1 MGDSQN
7 IGKPPIK
14 KTKNKITKNKEESG
28 MDKSNLLI
36 IVASV
41 SVFISVLLAI
51 FLVTVKTKHKVSNRL
66 FAVFLIIN
74 AIDISEPLFNMM
86 VDGPSNLGMLR
97 NTFAY
102 LQIPVFYLYVLSV
115 CYSDFKLKPQYLLH
129 ALPFLIANLAL
140 VPRFYGVDTATK
152 ISFIQ
157 NRQSMIELQFNHI
170 LIHVQMTAYFVAV
183 FRVLRKS
190 KTLYLEN
197 YAGKSISSYHWLFQF
212 TVVLSVVYAI
222 ALLKNIFKFS
232 DYPYISEWMKVGL
245 LLLSLFIICW
255 YLFKALNNPELFR
268 NVDSKLKLV
277 SEIISEEKN
286 SDELVSS
293 NKEYNEELLRL
304 KNYMIEKK
312 PFLNSSL
319 TIQDVSSEIQIPVRD
334 LSLLINHQL
343 GQHFYDFINTYRI
356 ENAMNILKDAT
367 KSKVTILE
375 ILYEV
380 GFNSKSSFNTAFKK
394 HTGNTPTY
402 YRKNL

>member
-1 MGDSQN
+1 
-7 IGKPPIK
+7 
-14 KTKNKITKNKEESG
+14 
-28 MDKSNLLI
+28 MDKNNLLI

-51 FLVTVKTKHKVSNRL
+51 FLVTVKTKYRVSNVL
-66 FAVFLIIN
+66 FAVFLMIN
-74 AIDISEPLFNMM
+74 AIDISEPLFNLF
-86 VDGPSNLGMLR
+86 VDGPSNPGIFKNMLV
-97 NTFAY
+97 F

-115 CYSDFKLKPQYLLH
+115 CYSDFKLKPKHLLH

-140 VPRFYGVDTATK
+140 LPRFYGVDTASK
-152 ISFIQ
+152 IHFIE
-157 NRQSMIELQFNHI
+157 NRQSMIELKFNHI
-170 LIHVQMTAYFVAV
+170 LLHVQMVIYFVAV

-197 YAGKSISSYHWLFQF
+197 YAGKSLNSYNWLFQF
-212 TVVLSVVYAI
+212 TIVLCIVYAI
-222 ALLKNIFKFS
+222 ALLKNILKFS
-232 DYPYISEWMKVGL
+232 DYVHISELIKAGL

-277 SEIISEEKN
+277 AEMVSEEK
-286 SDELVSS
+286 S
-293 NKEYNEELLRL
+293 NEESVTNDREYKEEILRL
-304 KNYMIEKK
+304 KNYMIDKK

-319 TIQDVSSEIQIPVRD
+319 TIQDISGEIGIPVRD

-343 GQHFYDFINTYRI
+343 GQHFYDFVNSYRI
-356 ENAMNILKDAT
+356 ENAMAILKDET

>member
-1 MGDSQN
+1 
-7 IGKPPIK
+7 
-14 KTKNKITKNKEESG
+14 
-28 MDKSNLLI
+28 MDKINLLI

-41 SVFISVLLAI
+41 SIFISVLLAI
-51 FLVTVKTKHKVSNRL
+51 FLFTVKTKNRVSNVL

-74 AIDISEPLFNMM
+74 AIDISDPLFNM
-86 VDGPSNLGMLR
+86 VSDGPSNLEIFKNMLV
-97 NTFAY
+97 F

-129 ALPFLIANLAL
+129 AFPFLIANLAL
-140 VPRFYGVDTATK
+140 LPHFYGVDTTSK
-152 ISFIQ
+152 IHFIE
-157 NRQSMIELQFNHI
+157 NRQNMIELKFNHI
-170 LIHVQMTAYFVAV
+170 LLHVQMVIYFVAV

-197 YAGKSISSYHWLFQF
+197 YAGKNISSYHWLFQL
-212 TVVLSVVYAI
+212 TVVLCMVYAI
-222 ALLKNIFKFS
+222 ALLKNILKFS
-232 DYPYISEWMKVGL
+232 DYVYISEEIKAGL

-255 YLFKALNNPELFR
+255 YLFKALNHPELFR

-277 SEIISEEKN
+277 SEMVSEEKN
-286 SDELVSS
+286 SEDPVTSDRA
-293 NKEYNEELLRL
+293 YNEDLLKL
-304 KNYMIEKK
+304 KNYMVEKK

-319 TIQDVSSEIQIPVRD
+319 TIQEVSDEIGIPVRE

-343 GQHFYDFINTYRI
+343 GQHFYDFVNTYRI
-356 ENAMNILKDAT
+356 ENAMNMLKDET

-394 HTGNTPTY
+394 HTGTTPTL
-402 YRKNL
+402 YRKSL

>member
-1 MGDSQN
+1 
-7 IGKPPIK
+7 
-14 KTKNKITKNKEESG
+14 

-41 SVFISVLLAI
+41 SVFISVLLAV
-51 FLVTVKTKHKVSNRL
+51 FLLTVKTKNRVSNVL

-74 AIDISEPLFNMM
+74 AIDISDPLFNM
-86 VDGPSNLGMLR
+86 VSDGPSNLGVFKNM
-97 NTFAY
+97 FVF

-129 ALPFLIANLAL
+129 ALPFLMANLTL
-140 VPRFYGVDTATK
+140 LPRFYGVDTASK
-152 ISFIQ
+152 IHFIE
-157 NRQSMIELQFNHI
+157 NRQSMIELKFNHI
-170 LIHVQMTAYFVAV
+170 LLHVQMVIYFIAV

-197 YAGKSISSYHWLFQF
+197 YAGKNINSYHWLFQF
-212 TVVLSVVYAI
+212 TVVLCIVYGI
-222 ALLKNIFKFS
+222 ALLKNILKFS
-232 DYPYISEWMKVGL
+232 DYVYISEGIKVGL

-255 YLFKALNNPELFR
+255 YLFKALNHPELFR

-277 SEIISEEKN
+277 SEMVSEEKN
-286 SDELVSS
+286 NEEPVTSDG
-293 NKEYNEELLRL
+293 EYNEDILRL
-304 KNYMIEKK
+304 KNYMVEKK

-319 TIQDVSSEIQIPVRD
+319 TIQEVSGDIGIPVRE

-343 GQHFYDFINTYRI
+343 GQHFYDFVNTYRI
-356 ENAMNILKDAT
+356 ENAMNILKDET
-367 KSKVTILE
+367 KSKVTVLE

-394 HTGNTPTY
+394 HTGTTPTL
-402 YRKNL
+402 YRKSL